1 MKLPAEAIRWA
12 TSKQTLL
19 QHAPLSL
26 EARCKK
32 IEDKYEIK
40 IDPSTLWNY
49 YRSAKIRFR

>member
-1 MKLPAEAIRWA
+1 MKLSQDAIRWA

-19 QHAPLSL
+19 QQAPLCL
-26 EARCKK
+26 EARCKR
-32 IEDKYEIK
+32 IEDKNEIK